1 MAVLREI
8 CSCCN
13 LSNLMFCGFILVR
26 IPFSPSFPL
35 PPLLP
40 PLLQIT
46 IICVFNHPCRS
57 SAFKKEKLNHR
68 IRFFSFNPLFLRRF
82 AAFVS
87 AFGFIFL
94 SNWDGA
100 PTGGISRRSETNPR

>member
-1 MAVLREI
+1 MACFARNVFVLQSQQSHVLWFHI
-8 CSCCN
+8 SSDS
-13 LSNLMFCGFILVR
+13 L
-26 IPFSPSFPL
+26 FSLLPL

-57 SAFKKEKLNHR
+57 SAFKKENLNHR
-68 IRFFSFNPLFLRRF
+68 ILFFSFNLLFLRRI

-94 SNWDGA
+94 LNWNGA
-100 PTGGISRRSETNPR
+100 PTCGISRRSETNPR